1 MQVKRFVAEN
11 MRLAL
16 NMVREEMGDDAV
28 ILSNKR
34 VEGGIEI
41 LTALDPDGRL
51 TSGNAAARP
60 KANSVSASP
69 SDNPFQQEDR
79 LPGGSSNDAQPSR
92 LERELERMQRDSKQ
106 KAKNLVAM
114 LKEKSS
120 GQPAPIRAPR
130 ESTQSLETSEVDF
143 GKILAASVDKSE
155 SASVDIRHRGPD
167 VGSGGNPASAAALSY
182 AETVALETASSETAA
197 LNVGKEASSGDQ
209 NFDESSGD
217 EELSYMRSEIQSMRD
232 MMEQQLS
239 SMAWGQFST
248 NNPQKAY
255 LWRRLKRM
263 GLDAEISNN
272 ILAKTDTSGDKKSVW
287 QAMMADLSHALPV
300 AEEDLVA
307 GGGVFAFVGPT
318 GAGKTT
324 TIGKLAARYVLEN
337 GSSEIALVSTDTAR
351 IAAYEQLRTFGR
363 ILNVPVKIV
372 DGKNT
377 LDKVLYS
384 VRDKSLVLIDTGGL
398 NRLDPR
404 LQQQLESINRLN
416 SRVTTIM
423 VLPATSQAAVL
434 KSAYNTYR
442 TNSLM
447 NCVITKLDEA
457 MSLGEVISLAVTK
470 SMPIAYSTD
479 GQAVPA
485 DIAVAN
491 GKFLV
496 STAIKMAQDI
506 EVDSESMMAEL
517 ASVSNSG

>member
-34 VEGGIEI
+34 VDGGIEI
-41 LTALDPDGRL
+41 LTALDPEGEL
-51 TSGNAAARP
+51 TSAKTADRP
-60 KANSVSASP
+60 VSGSASVSL
-69 SDNPFQQEDR
+69 SDNPFKQE
-79 LPGGSSNDAQPSR
+79 GQSSQDSTDEEAQPSR
-92 LERELERMQRDSKQ
+92 LERELERIQRDSKQ
-106 KAKNLVAM
+106 KAKKLAAM
-114 LKEKSS
+114 LNDKRA
-120 GQPAPIRAPR
+120 GQSASIKAPEETLPAPGA
-130 ESTQSLETSEVDF
+130 LEPSAADF
-143 GKILAASVDKSE
+143 SKILAASVDSSE
-155 SASVDIRHRGPD
+155 SASVNIRHHGTDAAVSDNAEP
-167 VGSGGNPASAAALSY
+167 AAALQY
-182 AETVALETASSETAA
+182 VEPMA
-197 LNVGKEASSGDQ
+197 LNVSVDATSRDKPL
-209 NFDESSGD
+209 DENLAD
-217 EELSYMRSEIQSMRD
+217 EELSHMRSEIQSMRD

-248 NNPQKAY
+248 NNPQKAC

-263 GLDAEISNN
+263 GLDADISNN
-272 ILAKTDTSGDKKSVW
+272 ILAKTNPGDDNKAVW
-287 QAMMADLSHALPV
+287 QAMMSDLSHTLPI
-300 AEEDLVA
+300 AAEDLVA

-324 TIGKLAARYVLEN
+324 TIGKLAARYVLKN
-337 GSSEIALVSTDTAR
+337 GSSDIALISMDTAR

-372 DGKNT
+372 DSGNT

-384 VRDKSLVLIDTGGL
+384 VRDKSLVLVDTGGL

-404 LQQQLESINRLN
+404 LQQQLESINKLN
-416 SRVTTIM
+416 SRVTTVM

-434 KSAYNTYR
+434 NAAYNTYK

-457 MSLGEVISLAVTK
+457 MSVGEVISLAVTK
-470 SMPIAYSTD
+470 HMPIAYSTN

-491 GKFLV
+491 SQVLV
-496 STAIKMAQDI
+496 STAIKMAREV

-517 ASVSNSG
+517 ASISSSG